1 MYELEDMSGEDLG
14 SMHIAILIIIYGFRD
29 LNPVSI
35 FFPNKTDFFNS
46 C

>member
-1 MYELEDMSGEDLG
+1 MYEFEDMSGEDLG
-14 SMHIAILIIIYGFRD
+14 LMRIAILIIIYGFRD
-29 LNPVSI
+29 LNPVSN